1 MIQSNDTA
9 LLVFSRSAEA
19 EVAAKQFL
27 HSGKKTQNTR
37 IAQSLIDRVFEI
49 TKETGLPTFTFN
61 EKQQTGCS
69 FGEKL
74 SNAIIN
80 IFNKGF
86 SRLLIIGND
95 CPQLTSS
102 IVTKACNQ
110 LQKNDVVLA
119 PTKKGGLYLIGLSQ
133 ISFDKNTIINM
144 AWQTSHVFADWEKY
158 IQKKSFTYFQLPE
171 LNDINNSNDLLRLIS
186 ASSKLDAFRKLI
198 ISLLSS
204 LYLPPACSSKLLFSF
219 ICSYVQTL
227 RAPPSAICS

>member
-1 MIQSNDTA
+1 MMQSNDTA

-61 EKQQTGCS
+61 ENQQTGCS

-102 IVTKACNQ
+102 IVT
-110 LQKNDVVLA
+110 
-119 PTKKGGLYLIGLSQ
+119 
-133 ISFDKNTIINM
+133 
-144 AWQTSHVFADWEKY
+144 
-158 IQKKSFTYFQLPE
+158 
-171 LNDINNSNDLLRLIS
+171 
-186 ASSKLDAFRKLI
+186 
-198 ISLLSS
+198 
-204 LYLPPACSSKLLFSF
+204 
-219 ICSYVQTL
+219 
-227 RAPPSAICS
+227 